1 MAAAA
6 AAAASATPGGADTPG
21 AAGRV
26 IGQCVG
32 TPPPYRLDRASNP
45 YDALTVDDSRTE
57 VFEDTGVGTT
67 IRLACP
73 TSCRTLAGTVGGASV
88 RGSPDFYSDD
98 SAVCMAAVHA
108 GVLSADTRAS
118 PLPPAAS
125 STWSSSTS
133 AADEIYSDEKI
144 VVVIARLLSGTSI
157 SSASARLG
165 SEANNVTTDDVA
177 EDWTRGFALEAAL
190 PSEVSFSWPCWEE
203 LPRTILGFGREVPS
217 RGKPI
222 SSVFFLMMVEHQ
234 STA

>member
-6 AAAASATPGGADTPG
+6 AAAVSAAPGGVFLERGADTAG

-32 TPPPYRLDRASNP
+32 IPPPYRLDRASDP
-45 YDALTVDDSRTE
+45 YDALTVDDGMTE

-73 TSCRTLAGTVGGASV
+73 TSCRLLAGGGATAGGASV

-108 GVLSADTRAS
+108 GVLSADTAAS
-118 PLPPAAS
+118 PLPPAVS

-133 AADEIYSDEKI
+133 TADQIYSDEEV
-144 VVVIARLLSGTSI
+144 VVVIARLLSGTSV

-165 SEANNVTTDDVA
+165 SEANNVTTDDVP
-177 EDWTRGFALEAAL
+177 EDWTRGFALEPAL
-190 PSEVSFSWPCWEE
+190 PSEVSF
-203 LPRTILGFGREVPS
+203 V
-217 RGKPI
+217 
-222 SSVFFLMMVEHQ
+222 
-234 STA
+234 